1 MRCFRQ
7 PGANL
12 FWRRAGWHARWVL
25 PLAALAAACAQTSQ
39 VISLNGT
46 WDFALAADAAA
57 ADRLAGFYQDG
68 FQGGGFRPITVPS
81 NWALLGFVTLQWQA
95 KPPAPPPPPPYLG
108 NIACRSAIAGR
119 RPYSHSSNASACW
132 MDCAP

>member
-1 MRCFRQ
+1 MEAENKRCFRQ

-68 FQGGGFRPITVPS
+68 FPGGGFRPIVVPS
-81 NWALLGFVTLQWQA
+81 NWALQGFEEPIYARTRQGGDGSYVLRFQA
-95 KPPAPPPPPPYLG
+95 P
-108 NIACRSAIAGR
+108 
-119 RPYSHSSNASACW
+119 
-132 MDCAP
+132 